1 MIDRLGEQLSK
12 FLIVEDLEAAATGD
26 LADGG
31 RVEAVVVVAIPA
43 LHENA
48 GVTQTL
54 SIHLS
59 SNIIQVNTCDLT
71 EKKF

>member
-1 MIDRLGEQLSK
+1 MIDRLGKQLSK
-12 FLIVEDLEAAATGD
+12 LLIVEDFEAAATGD
-26 LADGG
+26 LADGS
-31 RVEAVVVVAIPA
+31 RVEAMVVVAIPA

-59 SNIIQVNTCDLT
+59 SNIIQVNTYDLT
-71 EKKF
+71 GDKF